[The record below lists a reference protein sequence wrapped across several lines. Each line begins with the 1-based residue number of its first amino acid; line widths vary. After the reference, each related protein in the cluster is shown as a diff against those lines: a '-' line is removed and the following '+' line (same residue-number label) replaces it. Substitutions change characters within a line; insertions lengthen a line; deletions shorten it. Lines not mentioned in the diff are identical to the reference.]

1 MTKEEAAPLVLYMGQ
16 TKSGT
21 WLVRDQSGT
30 HGGIFRTRTDVDH
43 YVRDDLGDHRQPRFV
58 DLGQCT
64 LKQFI
69 AG

>member
-1 MTKEEAAPLVLYMGQ
+1 MTKEEPVPLVLYVGQ
-16 TKSGT
+16 TKSGA

-30 HGGIFRTRTDVDH
+30 HVGIFRTRTDADH
-43 YVRDDLGDHRQPRFV
+43 YVRDDLGDRRRLRFV

-69 AG
+69 AA